1 MTQPGVGPSVPTL
14 LGRQPRPPAHTGFDR
29 VAVVVA
35 APDMKRLEIA
45 VAEQR
50 EDLAKA
56 TEYAHENA
64 KCYADWFAR
73 NGHASPLS
81 GQLGAV
87 TDGRPLRGPAPVRAL
102 LHCELSH
109 GVLMGVQDFDAVR
122 GAMRVEYAAAGDE
135 FAGFRSTVTCRAGE
149 PVLRDDAGIFASV
162 FQGPDARTG
171 ITRRT
176 ERLLFL
182 IFDAPDLSPERFER
196 AVHGVSA
203 LLDEAG
209 GTPHVESFDLT

>member
-35 APDMKRLEIA
+35 APDMKRLETA
-45 VAEQR
+45 VADHHG
-50 EDLAKA
+50 DLSKA
-56 TEYAHENA
+56 AEYAHDNA
-64 KCYADWFAR
+64 KCYSDWFAR
-73 NGHASPLS
+73 NGHASPLT
-81 GQLGAV
+81 GQLKTV

-109 GVLMGVQDFDAVR
+109 GVLMGVQDFDTVR
-122 GAMRVEYAAAGDE
+122 GAIRVEYAAEGDD
-135 FAGFRSTVTCRAGE
+135 FPGFRSTVTCRAGD
-149 PVLRDDAGIFASV
+149 PVLRDDGGIFASV

-171 ITRRT
+171 VTRRT
-176 ERLLFL
+176 EHLLFL
-182 IFDAPDLSPERFER
+182 IFDAPGLSSERFDR

-209 GTPHVESFDLT
+209 GTPRIESVDLT

>member
-29 VAVVVA
+29 LAVVVA
-35 APDMKRLEIA
+35 APDMKRLELA
-45 VAEQR
+45 VDDRRGKLAE
-50 EDLAKA
+50 AA
-56 TEYAHENA
+56 EYARENA
-64 KCYADWFAR
+64 KCYSDWFTR
-73 NGHASPLS
+73 NGHASPLA
-81 GQLGAV
+81 GQLRAV
-87 TDGRPLRGPAPVRAL
+87 ADGRPLRGPAPVRAL

-122 GAMRVEYAAAGDE
+122 GPVRVEYAAAGDE
-135 FAGFRSTVTCRAGE
+135 FAGFRSTVTCGAGE

-171 ITRRT
+171 ITRDT

-182 IFDAPDLSPERFER
+182 VFDAPGLSPERFEA
-196 AVHGVSA
+196 AVHDVSA

-209 GTPHVESFDLT
+209 GAPRAERVDLA

>member
-14 LGRQPRPPAHTGFDR
+14 LGRQPRPPVHTGFDR
-29 VAVVVA
+29 LAAVVA
-35 APDMKRLEIA
+35 APDMKRLELA
-45 VAEQR
+45 V
-50 EDLAKA
+50 EDRRGELTEAA
-56 TEYAHENA
+56 EYAHENA
-64 KCYADWFAR
+64 QCYADWFAR
-73 NGHASPLS
+73 NNRASPLS
-81 GQLGAV
+81 GQLQAV
-87 TDGRPLRGPAPVRAL
+87 ADGRPLRGPAPVRAL

-109 GVLMGVQDFDAVR
+109 GVLMGAQDFDAVR
-122 GAMRVEYAAAGDE
+122 GPVRVEYAAAGDE

-149 PVLRDDAGIFASV
+149 PVLRDDDGIFASV

-171 ITRRT
+171 ITRGT

-182 IFDAPDLSPERFER
+182 IFDAPGLSPERFQR

-209 GTPHVESFDLT
+209 GAPRIESVDLA